1 MRHYREQGVD
11 LLYTNLPQLLP
22 NAPLT
27 PRPPPLTLCPPE
39 LTPKTDVIEASHI
52 SKTPTSVDKL
62 YDSEKSDDD
71 TDNNGT
77 EDRQFMSL
85 NVKQTAEDPVAPP
98 CHGQGGRGVAMCDH
112 ARALTQRSLSCMA
125 ELHDNLSFLDSCF
138 RVSDGVVTPKDD
150 TRWPQNRCRILP
162 GLSDD
167 VSDTDTEVTHNWWTA
182 SCVEDMRAMVE
193 TYSFKRTKET
203 LTGILEEVDSLEDL
217 DRHVMR
223 EGLRV
228 PVSKQ
233 HCDPWIR
240 RDTDEEVK

>member
-1 MRHYREQGVD
+1 MRRSVYLARHYREQGVD

-22 NAPLT
+22 NPPPT
-27 PRPPPLTLCPPE
+27 PRPPE
-39 LTPKTDVIEASHI
+39 LMPKTDVIKASDI
-52 SKTPTSVDKL
+52 SKMPTSLDKL

-71 TDNNGT
+71 NDNDGT
-77 EDRQFMSL
+77 EDRKFVSL

-98 CHGQGGRGVAMCDH
+98 SQGCRGIAMCDH
-112 ARALTQRSLSCMA
+112 ARELMQRSLSCMA

-138 RVSDGVVTPKDD
+138 CVSDGGVTPSDD
-150 TRWPQNRCRILP
+150 TRWPQTRCRMLP

-167 VSDTDTEVTHNWWTA
+167 ASDTDTEVTQSWWRD
-182 SCVEDMRAMVE
+182 SCVEDMRAMLE

-217 DRHVMR
+217 DRHLVS
-223 EGLRV
+223 ESLRV

-233 HCDPWIR
+233 HRNPWTCR
-240 RDTDEEVK
+240 ETDEEVK